1 MRLEIPPEA
10 QLLNPA
16 HTDYRS
22 ITLALER
29 HPFEF
34 DPLLFV

>member
-16 HTDYRS
+16 HPDYRS
-22 ITLALER
+22 ITLVLEH

-34 DPLLFV
+34 DPRLFD